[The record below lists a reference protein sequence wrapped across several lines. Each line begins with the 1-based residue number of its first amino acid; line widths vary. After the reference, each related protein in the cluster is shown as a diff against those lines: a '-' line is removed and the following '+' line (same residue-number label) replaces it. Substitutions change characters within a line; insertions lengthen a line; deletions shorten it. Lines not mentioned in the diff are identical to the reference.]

1 MDRFALYYPHI
12 HVRDDDWLKY
22 AALYWPKMA
31 RIRPPG
37 YPLQDSPAAR
47 ELHSARWLLDLEPP
61 VWAAAE
67 VAEPFLELIHEHGAA
82 LRDRFGLDR
91 IETWGLPVAEACFG
105 NTGGFSAG
113 GDEPTED
120 GATWLNPRFGYVH
133 ASRVSERLLDSAVDQ
148 GLAVVGPGRGGIWV
162 AMHPQLATVYMLA
175 LAEQVAAENCLH
187 PITDQTLPH
196 AVMSGWTFERLAVAL
211 LDDLPAQ
218 ALAAQAPA
226 ARQAPEEAFAFLS
239 FATVIPADLRNVP
252 IEKILDIRVEFGSE
266 LDGFREFVADQVQ
279 RLGSLEDV
287 RDAGLYLEY
296 LHTEVDREVRARLD
310 DLDDRMRGAGLE
322 TARALAN
329 VRSVALPPL
338 AALAADAVGVAPAL
352 TVPAVVAGCV
362 VGAPFEWRRR
372 RREIAQESPVG
383 YLFQLKRALGPD
395 TLIDKLRRAWPL

>member
-37 YPLQDSPAAR
+37 YPLQDSPAAQ
-47 ELHSARWLLDLEPP
+47 ELHAARWLLDFEPP
-61 VWAAAE
+61 AWAAAE
-67 VAEPFLELIHEHGAA
+67 VAVPFLELLHEHGAA

-91 IETWGLPVAEACFG
+91 IETWGLPVADACFG
-105 NTGGFSAG
+105 NAGGFSAG
-113 GDEPTED
+113 WEEPTED
-120 GATWLNPRFGYVH
+120 SPTWLNPRFGYVH
-133 ASRVSERLLDSAVDQ
+133 VSRISGDLLDSAVEQ

-162 AMHPQLATVYMLA
+162 AMHPQLASVYMLA
-175 LAEQVAAENCLH
+175 LAEQIATENCLH

-196 AVMSGWTFERLAVAL
+196 AAMSDWTFERLAAAL
-211 LDDLPAQ
+211 LDDPPAE
-218 ALAAQAPA
+218 ASA
-226 ARQAPEEAFAFLS
+226 ARPAPEEAFAFLA

-252 IEKILDIRVEFGSE
+252 IEKILGIRAEFGTE

-279 RLGSLEDV
+279 QLGAIEDV
-287 RDAGLYLEY
+287 RDAGLYQEY
-296 LHTEVDREVRARLD
+296 LHTEVDREVRTRLN
-310 DLDDRMRGAGLE
+310 DLDDRMRGAGLK
-322 TARALAN
+322 TARAVAN

-338 AALAADAVGVAPAL
+338 AAVAANAVGVNPAL

-362 VGAPFEWRRR
+362 VGAPLQWRRK

-395 TLIDKLRRAWPL
+395 TLIDKLRRVWPR

>member
-22 AALYWPKMA
+22 TALYWPKMA

-37 YPLQDSPAAR
+37 YPLQDSPAAQ
-47 ELHSARWLLDLEPP
+47 ELHAARWLLDLEPP
-61 VWAAAE
+61 ARAATE
-67 VAEPFLELIHEHGAA
+67 VAEPFLELLHEHSAA
-82 LRDRFGLDR
+82 LRDRFGLNR
-91 IETWGLPVAEACFG
+91 IETWGLPVADACFG
-105 NTGGFSAG
+105 NAGGFSAG
-113 GDEPTED
+113 REEPTED
-120 GATWLNPRFGYVH
+120 DPTWLNPRFGYVH
-133 ASRVSERLLDSAVDQ
+133 ASRISGDLLGSAVDQ
-148 GLAVVGPGRGGIWV
+148 GLALVRPGRGGIWV

-175 LAEQVAAENCLH
+175 LAEQIAAENCLH

-196 AVMSGWTFERLAVAL
+196 AAMSGWTFERLAAAL
-211 LDDLPAQ
+211 LDDLPAE
-218 ALAAQAPA
+218 ASAARPA
-226 ARQAPEEAFAFLS
+226 AEEAFAFLA

-252 IEKILDIRVEFGSE
+252 IGKILEIRAEFGSE
-266 LDGFREFVADQVQ
+266 LDGFREFAAEQVQ
-279 RLGSLEDV
+279 RLGAIEDV
-287 RDAGLYLEY
+287 RDAGLYQEY
-296 LHTEVDREVRARLD
+296 LRTEVDREVRRRLS

-338 AALAADAVGVAPAL
+338 AAVAADAVGVNPKL

-362 VGAPFEWRRR
+362 VGAPLQWRRK

>member
-1 MDRFALYYPHI
+1 MDRFALYYPYI

-22 AALYWPKMA
+22 AALYWPRMA

-47 ELHSARWLLDLEPP
+47 ELHAARWLLDLEPP
-61 VWAAAE
+61 AWAAAE
-67 VAEPFLELIHEHGAA
+67 AAEPFLELLHEHGAA

-91 IETWGLPVAEACFG
+91 IETWGLPVAEAGFG

-113 GDEPTED
+113 REEPDEGDP
-120 GATWLNPRFGYVH
+120 TWLNPRFGYVH
-133 ASRVSERLLDSAVDQ
+133 AGRISGPLLDSAVDQ
-148 GLAVVGPGRGGIWV
+148 GLALVGPGRGGTWV
-162 AMHPQLATVYMLA
+162 AMHPRLATVYMLA
-175 LAEQVAAENCLH
+175 LAEQIAVANRLH

-196 AVMSGWTFERLAVAL
+196 AAMSGWTFERLAATL
-211 LDDLPAQ
+211 LDGLPATDC
-218 ALAAQAPA
+218 AVRP
-226 ARQAPEEAFAFLS
+226 APEEAFAFMA

-252 IEKILDIRVEFGSE
+252 MEKILDVRAEFGAE
-266 LDGFREFVADQVQ
+266 LDGFREFTADQVRQ
-279 RLGSLEDV
+279 LGAIEDV

-296 LHTEVDREVRARLD
+296 LHTQVDREVRTRLD
-310 DLDDRMRGAGLE
+310 DLDDRLRGAGLE

-338 AALAADAVGVAPAL
+338 AALAANAVGVTPAL
-352 TVPAVVAGCV
+352 TVPAVVAGCI
-362 VGAPFEWRRR
+362 VGAPLQWRRK

>member
-37 YPLQDSPAAR
+37 YPLQDSPAAL
-47 ELHSARWLLDLEPP
+47 ELHAARWLLDVEPP
-61 VWAAAE
+61 AWAAGE
-67 VAEPFLELIHEHGAA
+67 VAEPFLELLHEHGAA

-91 IETWGLPVAEACFG
+91 IETWGLPVADAAFG
-105 NTGGFSAG
+105 NPGVFSAG
-113 GDEPTED
+113 EEELDEDAP
-120 GATWLNPRFGYVH
+120 TWLNPRFGYVH
-133 ASRVSERLLDSAVDQ
+133 ASRISEHLLNSAVDQ
-148 GLAVVGPGRGGIWV
+148 RIALVGPGRGGIWV

-175 LAEQVAAENCLH
+175 LAEQIAAENCLH
-187 PITDQTLPH
+187 PITDRTLPH
-196 AVMSGWTFERLAVAL
+196 AAMSGWTFERLAAAL
-211 LDDLPAQ
+211 LEDLPAE
-218 ALAAQAPA
+218 ASA
-226 ARQAPEEAFAFLS
+226 ARPTPEEAFAFLA

-252 IEKILDIRVEFGSE
+252 IEKILDIRAEFGAE
-266 LDGFREFVADQVQ
+266 LDGFREFTADQAR
-279 RLGSLEDV
+279 RLGAIEDV
-287 RDAGLYLEY
+287 RDVGLYQEY
-296 LHTEVDREVRARLD
+296 LHTEVDREVRTRLN

-338 AALAADAVGVAPAL
+338 AAVAANAVGVTPAL
-352 TVPAVVAGCV
+352 TVPAVVAGCI
-362 VGAPFEWRRR
+362 VGAPLQWRRK